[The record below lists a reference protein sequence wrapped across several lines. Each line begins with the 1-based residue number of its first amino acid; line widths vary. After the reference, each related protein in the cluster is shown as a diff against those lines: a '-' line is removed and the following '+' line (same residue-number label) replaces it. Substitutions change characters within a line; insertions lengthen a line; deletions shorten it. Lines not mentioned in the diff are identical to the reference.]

1 MAVAC
6 HAVIPAAGSGTRM
19 QSDIPKQYLPLAGRC
34 LLEHSL
40 TVLLDNPDI
49 ASIAVALGPDDNRA
63 ASLDLLR
70 DPRVRTTIG
79 GDERADSVL
88 AGLACLGA
96 YAADDDWVLVHDA
109 ARPCLPAGDLRRL
122 ISTVR
127 GSDIGG
133 ILAEPVVD
141 TVKQASADGLVE
153 ATLDRDRLWRA
164 QTPQMFR
171 LGELRQ
177 ALRRSLA
184 LGVAVTDEASAMEHA
199 GFPVQLVRGSAAN
212 LKVTVAED
220 LALAAWYLQQRK
232 DDGGSR

>member
-1 MAVAC
+1 M
-6 HAVIPAAGSGTRM
+6 H
-19 QSDIPKQYLPLAGRC
+19 SDVPKQYLPLAGRS

-40 TVLLDNPDI
+40 KALLDNPDI
-49 ASIAVALGPDDNRA
+49 ASVVVALSPDDQRA
-63 ASLDLLR
+63 ASVDLLR
-70 DPRVRTTIG
+70 DPRVRTTTG

-96 YAADDDWVLVHDA
+96 HADDGDWVLVHDA
-109 ARPCLPAGDLRRL
+109 ARPCLPAADLQRL
-122 ISTVR
+122 IGAVQ
-127 GSDIGG
+127 GNGVGG

-171 LGELRQ
+171 LGDLRSALRQ
-177 ALRRSLA
+177 SLA
-184 LGVAVTDEASAMEHA
+184 RGDAVTDEASAMERA

-220 LALAAWYLQQRK
+220 LALAAFYLQRRS
-232 DDGGSR
+232 DDGDSH